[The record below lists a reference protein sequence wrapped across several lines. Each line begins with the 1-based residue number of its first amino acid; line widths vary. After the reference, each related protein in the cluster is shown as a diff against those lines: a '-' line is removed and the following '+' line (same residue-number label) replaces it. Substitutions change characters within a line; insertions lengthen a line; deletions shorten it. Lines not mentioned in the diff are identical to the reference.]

1 MSAVVLRLAE
11 ILRELAREHGRRD
24 VRGERDDLRAVVVT
38 RHRGRIVLI
47 RRCADDA
54 ARDAG
59 IAQSNA
65 RYNTRT
71 GVNIT
76 VKVKISQ

>member
-1 MSAVVLRLAE
+1 MTSAVVLRLAE

-47 RRCADDA
+47 RRRADDA
-54 ARDAG
+54 VMLRGDHERRD
-59 IAQSNA
+59 
-65 RYNTRT
+65 
-71 GVNIT
+71 GVVIDDDAA
-76 VKVKISQ
+76 